1 MSMLT
6 FMPWC
11 RIDKL
16 YKVDKIEILPFNRR
30 APVSGID
37 DAGQCRVNTIM
48 GIYKD
53 IEGRPVDSAA
63 LIHYSGKTLI
73 DDLNEEEMAEMSDLM
88 TLACFS
94 GLAKREYFNPVGPY
108 CNSDCFTLYSQK
120 FDKAKFTTLRTRRRE
135 GSTSSVWPIDDLAVT
150 VPVHC
155 HTIEGV
161 TLNEILLNALI
172 AYRKQSSAE
181 EWGKWQ
187 NALTCFNQAN
197 TDSDNIRHQVEWVL
211 LCSSF
216 EHILGAKSE
225 AKDVASK
232 FSELVVP
239 SDSLLVP
246 NASRRSDRWNNN
258 GQSFRYEWMREFYRI
273 RGDFAHGKLN
283 TQHPTVWN
291 PLEHLALAAIAF
303 SMVVKC
309 LLKKA
314 SLYELTD
321 VDQAQIDVFERFAD
335 TQNFLKPPA
344 NQKDSLDSHWKR
356 LVGDRSRRIFCEKA
370 SDEAWNS
377 LTPEQQQSLEGNI
390 NTSDR

>member
-11 RIDKL
+11 RIDKI
-16 YKVDKIEILPFNRR
+16 YKIDNIEILPFKRHEQING
-30 APVSGID
+30 VD

-48 GIYKD
+48 SIYKN

-63 LIHYSGKTLI
+63 LIRYSDKTLI
-73 DDLNEEEMAEMSDLM
+73 ADLNEEEMAEMSDLT

-108 CNSDCFTLYSQK
+108 CNSFTLYSQK
-120 FDKAKFTTLRTRRRE
+120 FDKAEFTTLRTRRRE

-155 HTIEGV
+155 HTIDGV
-161 TLNEILLNALI
+161 MLDEMLLNALI
-172 AYRKQSSAE
+172 AYRKRSNVE
-181 EWGKWQ
+181 DWGKWQ

-211 LCSSF
+211 LCSAF
-216 EHILGAKSE
+216 EHILDAKHE
-225 AKDVASK
+225 AKDVASEFAK
-232 FSELVVP
+232 IMVP
-239 SDSLLVP
+239 SEPLLVQ
-246 NASRRSDRWNNN
+246 NAIRKSNNW
-258 GQSFRYEWMREFYRI
+258 QTKDQALRYEWMREFYRI

-283 TQHPTVWN
+283 TQQPTVWN
-291 PLEHLALAAIAF
+291 PREHLTLAVIAF
-303 SMVVKC
+303 PMVVKC

-314 SLYELTD
+314 NLYELTD
-321 VDQAQIDVFERFAD
+321 DDQAQIDVFEKFAD

-344 NQKDSLDSHWKR
+344 NQKGSLDYHWKR
-356 LVGDRSRRIFCEKA
+356 LVSDRSRRIFCEKA
-370 SDEAWNS
+370 VNEAWNN
-377 LTPEQQQSLEGNI
+377 LTPEQQRSLEGNT